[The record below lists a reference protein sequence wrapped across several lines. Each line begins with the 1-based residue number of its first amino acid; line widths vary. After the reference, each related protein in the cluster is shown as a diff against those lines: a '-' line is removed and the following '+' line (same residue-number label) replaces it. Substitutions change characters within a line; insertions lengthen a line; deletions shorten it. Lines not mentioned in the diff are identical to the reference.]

1 MHWCTAPPGSVIQ
14 MGHSQASAIMM
25 GGTKDKKF
33 GVVNYTD
40 KTGRNRAAEY
50 THTYN
55 VLTCSVSP
63 ASSLHT

>member
-1 MHWCTAPPGSVIQ
+1 

-40 KTGRNRAAEY
+40 KLGRKVAAEY